1 MQTAQTTVGVE
12 GVQNTSVH
20 GSGAMNQYFPYP
32 NGFNGPSMSEIPS
45 QMDTFMSPSNS
56 SSLTFNTPPVAE
68 MDKVS
73 SVVSML
79 KGTLERKKI
88 NNQTEKEVLEDRNCN
103 GAFPTQEVMV
113 SANFIQGQRNQI
125 HEKPLTFQE
134 ISPMQFKDCGVIQMI
149 DASMDLELDDFVN
162 STNPIQSS
170 RVSQEP
176 SQSESSAAAPV
187 VSSGFD
193 ACDGPS
199 NSSQARSVSKSSRKQ
214 SRNGSSENGSR
225 AKGITLT
232 YNDIREFRKISTY
245 TNHDC
250 PS

>member
-1 MQTAQTTVGVE
+1 MQTTQTTVGVE

-20 GSGAMNQYFPYP
+20 GSGGMNQYFPYP

-45 QMDTFMSPSNS
+45 QMDTFMSPLNS

-149 DASMDLELDDFVN
+149 DASMDLELDYFVN

-199 NSSQARSVSKSSRKQ
+199 NSSQARSISESSRKQ

-232 YNDIREFRKISTY
+232 YNDICEFRNNINLYKS
-245 TNHDC
+245 
-250 PS
+250 